1 MGKRRRNFKLVKRK
15 KEKYV
20 EKQKYDYSK
29 FKGRVVGCLPDGYP
43 VLGSKSQLLKPFTNE
58 SAPFDL
64 NDKKEEKYIKNEM
77 NVFKKYMTED
87 NISVW

>member
-1 MGKRRRNFKLVKRK
+1 MGKRRRNFKLVKRN

-20 EKQKYDYSK
+20 KKEKYDYSK
-29 FKGRVVGCLPDGYP
+29 YKGRVIGCLPDGSP
-43 VLGSKSQLLKPFTNE
+43 ILSSELQLMNQFANE

-77 NVFKKYMTED
+77 SVFKKYMTED